1 MGLEIAL
8 ANATGEVTLVV
19 FTTLGPAAALA
30 YLIMLIPFFAPHRA
44 CEEKA
49 RVRKQL
55 WIPLVLCMCGLI
67 SSATHLGNPANAL
80 YVLSHVGE
88 SPLSNEIL
96 AASAFLACAALFWLA
111 GFALRPH
118 KAFDL
123 VVAVLV
129 VVTGA
134 VFIFAVAFAYDVE
147 TITTWSHPAV
157 PASIVLSAFAA
168 GPLLATFCLAF
179 SDSRSTGLKFER
191 VYLGTSAVASVLWL
205 ATQVWYGIALQGMEN
220 ALFSATELVGG
231 YWACLGVAAVLLVA
245 GFALSGLHLLRHA
258 RVPSLARIACAA
270 GCALAA
276 IFIMRFLFYMAHMTV
291 GVAI

>member
-8 ANATGEVTLVV
+8 ANATGEITLVV
-19 FTTLGPAAALA
+19 FTTLGPASALA
-30 YLIMLIPFFAPHRA
+30 YLIMLIPFFAPHRGD
-44 CEEKA
+44 EEKA

-96 AASAFLACAALFWLA
+96 AASAFLACAALFWLS
-111 GFALRPH
+111 GFALRPRR
-118 KAFDL
+118 AFDL
-123 VVAVLV
+123 AVGVLV
-129 VVTGA
+129 VVTGI
-134 VFIFAVAFAYDVE
+134 VFIFAVAFAYNVE
-147 TITTWSHPAV
+147 TILTWSQPAV
-157 PASIVLSAFAA
+157 PASIVLSAFVA

-179 SDSRSTGLKFER
+179 SESQSTGLRFER
-191 VYLGTSAVASVLWL
+191 IYLCSSAVASLLWI
-205 ATQVWYGIALQGMEN
+205 ACQVCYGLALQGVGN
-220 ALFSATELVGG
+220 ALFSAMELVGG
-231 YWACLGVAAVLLVA
+231 YWACLALACVLLVA
-245 GFALSGLHLLRHA
+245 SFALSGFYLLRHG
-258 RVPSLARIACAA
+258 RVPSLARVCASA
-270 GCALAA
+270 VCALAA